1 MTGLV
6 PSGEKPTP
14 GCIPLVRLPGAP
26 RLPDFFEPPMKRLAA
41 AVHQAPVVIA
51 APSLEAVAFHLSPDQ
66 ITGVILVPE
75 ATAQALG
82 PCSWCLPMPANGDLT
97 EALRL
102 ATVLGQLRHA
112 QHLGRQQALESGR
125 LQRQLRILDANVQ
138 QLTAARTALRLAH
151 DQLVAQEAELRATR
165 DQALAG
171 DRAKT
176 TFLATMSHE
185 LRTPLNGIIGMTEI
199 LQVHPLT
206 PEQDEAVDIIR
217 ACGGQL
223 LELVNDLLLLS
234 SADAG
239 LMRVQ
244 PSVMDP
250 LAPLEELAAVVAA
263 QAEAKGLVIAIEP
276 GPNLPASVVGDPVRI
291 RQTLAPLVSNA
302 LKFTQSGAIWLGAA
316 VDPEG
321 GIIYSVRDTG
331 PGIDP
336 VVAAQLFHP
345 FVQGEEYLSRRHGGS
360 GLGLAIAQR
369 LSHLLGGELRIE
381 PRPERG
387 ACFFLTLPIACL
399 TDQKPDFTASGGV
412 QTAIRDPDVARIV
425 LAILAHVGIT
435 PTPAGRPWLITDD
448 PQFPTDQR
456 QVILICGPR
465 AGSAARLFL
474 GDRLRAAGF
483 PTPALIRQALVG
495 SEQTVSG

>member
-1 MTGLV
+1 M
-6 PSGEKPTP
+6 SGHEP
-14 GCIPLVRLPGAP
+14 GPQNRLPREIPLVRLPGAP
-26 RLPDFFEPPMKRLAA
+26 RLPEFVEPPMKRLTA

-51 APSLEAVAFHLSPDQ
+51 APSLEAVTFHLSPDQ
-66 ITGVILVPE
+66 VTGVILVPH
-75 ATAQALG
+75 ATAEALG
-82 PCSWCLPMPANGDLT
+82 PCSWCLPVPATGDLT

-102 ATVLGQLRHA
+102 ATVLGELRQA
-112 QHLGRQQALESGR
+112 QHRGRQQALENGR
-125 LQRQLRILDANVQ
+125 FQRQLQILDSNVQ
-138 QLTAARTALRLAH
+138 QLTAARAALRLAH
-151 DQLVAQEAELRATR
+151 DQLVAQEAELRQTR

-185 LRTPLNGIIGMTEI
+185 LRTPLNGIIGMAEI

-206 PEQDEAVDIIR
+206 PEQNEAVDIIR

-239 LMRVQ
+239 LMRIQ
-244 PSVMDP
+244 PAVMDP
-250 LAPLEELAAVVAA
+250 LAPLEELAAVVAS

-276 GPNLPASVVGDPVRI
+276 GPDLPASVIGDPIRI
-291 RQTLAPLVSNA
+291 RQALAPLVSNA
-302 LKFTQSGAIWLGAA
+302 LKFTPSGAIWLGAA
-316 VDPEG
+316 VDPDG

-336 VVAAQLFHP
+336 AIAVQLFHP
-345 FVQGEEYLSRRHGGS
+345 FVQGEEYLARRHGGS

-369 LSHLLGGELRIE
+369 LSHLLGGELTIDTQE
-381 PRPERG
+381 AHG
-387 ACFFLTLPIACL
+387 TCFLLALPIASL
-399 TDQKPDFTASGGV
+399 TDQRPPPGATVGV
-412 QTAIRDPDVARIV
+412 QVAMRDPHLERIV
-425 LAILAHVGIT
+425 LAILAHLRI
-435 PTPAGRPWLITDD
+435 PAQAPGATWLITDD
-448 PQFPTDQR
+448 AQLPADQR

-483 PTPALIRQALVG
+483 PSPALIRQALASAPQPVPG
-495 SEQTVSG
+495 